1 MQIGEALLPTRSASV
16 VAGFFDR
23 LGCEVERDGP
33 SVTVAIGLSRL
44 RFVESDFEGAH
55 HLAFTIPTGSFD
67 LARRWLGQ
75 RVLLLSVDDRTEFG
89 GPPSWDSRSMYF
101 DGPDDQVLELIER
114 RALPPREVESFAAA
128 DLVCV
133 SEIGVAV
140 PDVLAAV
147 ATLRAADLQPYG
159 NEPTSEFAAVGDVD
173 GLLILVT
180 PGRAWFPTSTRH
192 VADTAVTVRTSVQ
205 QEVTLGAGKRLRP
218 VAAGVGG
225 RPVTD

>member
-1 MQIGEALLPTRSASV
+1 MQIEEALLPTRSASV

-114 RALPPREVESFAAA
+114 RALRGGVLRRCRSRVRERDRRGSPGRPRRGRDPASSRPPALRE
-128 DLVCV
+128 
-133 SEIGVAV
+133 
-140 PDVLAAV
+140 
-147 ATLRAADLQPYG
+147 RA
-159 NEPTSEFAAVGDVD
+159 TSEFAAVGDVD

-218 VAAGVGG
+218 VTAGLGG